1 MIMKVIRQYKSIIYQ
16 EIGKEG
22 KGGKRR
28 KENRREEKEK
38 GGGEGEEEGEME

>member
-28 KENRREEKEK
+28 KENRREEKK
-38 GGGEGEEEGEME
+38 GGGKGEEEGEME